1 MSVEIE
7 VYAEKVKETAVSAL
21 ALVERTEVTNEA
33 TYAFVAEQRALA
45 GTFIKEAKAK
55 MKPIITKAHEAHKAA
70 LALEKEL
77 CALPEQ
83 VINACDSKLIPYREA
98 QEAAKRALIEE
109 EQRKAREAQERALA
123 EAQKAMA
130 AGDTEAVEAAKQ
142 AIVAAEA
149 PLTLAAA
156 LDSTPKVAGVS
167 YRTVSEV
174 VVVTPSLV
182 PDEYWELNMVK
193 IREDALNG
201 VVIPGIEVR
210 KKTVAVNR

>member
-33 TYAFVAEQRALA
+33 TYTFVAEQRALA
-45 GTFIKEAKAK
+45 GMFIKEAKAK
-55 MKPIITKAHEAHKAA
+55 MEPIITKAHEAHKTA

-83 VINACDSKLIPYREA
+83 VIKACDSKLIPYREA

-109 EQRKAREAQERALA
+109 ERRKAREAQERALA

-130 AGDTEAVEAAKQ
+130 SGDKEAVEAAKQ

-149 PLTLAAA
+149 PLTLAAS
-156 LDSTPKVAGVS
+156 LVSTPKVAGVS

-201 VVIPGIEVR
+201 VMIPGVEVR

>member
-1 MSVEIE
+1 MNSEIDT
-7 VYAEKVKETAVSAL
+7 YAAKINETATSAL
-21 ALVERTEVTNEA
+21 ALVERTVVKDEA
-33 TYAFVAEQRALA
+33 SYAFVAEQRALA

-55 MKPIITKAHEAHKAA
+55 MKPTITKAHEAHKAA

-77 CALPEQ
+77 CALPEK
-83 VINACDSKLIPYREA
+83 VIQLCDSKLIPYREA

-130 AGDTEAVEAAKQ
+130 AGDKKAVEAAKQ
-142 AIVAAEA
+142 VIVQAEA
-149 PLTLAAA
+149 PVTLAAS

-174 VVVTPSLV
+174 VVIAPSLV

-193 IREDALNG
+193 VREDALNG
-201 VVIPGIEVR
+201 VAIPGVEVR